1 MNFTNVYTHTPHDYG
16 PSQTVSLATCT
27 AYISL
32 LNYIEAHHIIYYI
45 NQLLQCSLS
54 CLKQKH
60 GVHVEGHVIS
70 EMVGSDKVAQLSD
83 KMCMYTANSTAE
95 SNKCHPQICT
105 LPKQTAK

>member
-1 MNFTNVYTHTPHDYG
+1 MNFTNMHTHTPHDYD
-16 PSQTVSLATCT
+16 PSQTVGLATST

-45 NQLLQCSLS
+45 NQQLQCSLS
-54 CLKQKH
+54 CLKQEH

-83 KMCMYTANSTAE
+83 IMCMYTANSTAR
-95 SNKCHPQICT
+95 SNKYAHYQS
-105 LPKQTAK
+105 KQ